1 MAGAQMLSSVDRIYG
16 LSLNIDND
24 SKRCIVNIQYIDRE
38 QQLTDINIPLL
49 DALYLQNILEAMS
62 KARGYD
68 HLRQLENELKDAFHY
83 YYQLHFD

>member
-24 SKRCIVNIQYIDRE
+24 SKRCIVNIQYINRE
-38 QQLTDINIPLL
+38 QQLTDIKIPLL
-49 DALYLQNILEAMS
+49 DALNLLNFLEAMS
-62 KARGYD
+62 KERGFD
-68 HLRQLENELKDAFHY
+68 DLRQLEDELEDAFHY